1 MDVQEVHGYV
11 EEVLNSLAADVPKVG
26 GSFLNFAGLFII
38 VGDLW
43 KCSKTFGNGFEG
55 SCSSQSWEQ
64 KKTYGI
70 SYKALSGWRVLIS
83 LHKEKERLFLFTKK
97 RIEKQLSKTVYT
109 VNGLI
114 CT

>member
-26 GSFLNFAGLFII
+26 GSFLNFASLIII

-43 KCSKTFGNGFEG
+43 KCSKTFVNGWEG

-64 KKTYGI
+64 KKT
-70 SYKALSGWRVLIS
+70 LN
-83 LHKEKERLFLFTKK
+83 
-97 RIEKQLSKTVYT
+97 QL
-109 VNGLI
+109 
-114 CT
+114 